1 MALIPCPECGKEISD
16 QAPAC
21 IHCGCPLP
29 PKGPD
34 LLPPDEPNRF
44 SVALTA
50 KCAYPEN
57 RKRTLRVLIDEL
69 GVSRAEAEAY
79 LDSAGNGPVVLRSG
93 LTQESAELLASALA
107 RAGGHVKVVDGK
119 AQSVNIQ
126 VAPQN
131 NGTEY
136 IVTGGLNVGDVIVA
150 EGAGLL
156 REGTPINAN
165 ANAAAAQQGAEKQGK

>member
-29 PKGPD
+29 LKGPD

-69 GVSRAEAEAY
+69 GISRAEAEAY

-107 RAGGHVKVVDGK
+107 RAGGHVKVVDGSQPDSLE
-119 AQSVNIQ
+119 ASPSP
-126 VAPQN
+126 AP
-131 NGTEY
+131 
-136 IVTGGLNVGDVIVA
+136 GGRSLTFGEVVWAVVLGNLACALFLFLFASCVSW
-150 EGAGLL
+150 L
-156 REGTPINAN
+156 
-165 ANAAAAQQGAEKQGK
+165 